1 MNPPMR
7 QAIVPPGFQNPPQFV
22 HHNLPTNFVQNVPP
36 VPVQGNFVSPT
47 KVP

>member
-7 QAIVPPGFQNPPQFV
+7 QVIVPPGYQNLPQFLP
-22 HHNLPTNFVQNVPP
+22 HNLPTNFVQNVPP
-36 VPVQGNFVSPT
+36 LPVQGNFVSPT